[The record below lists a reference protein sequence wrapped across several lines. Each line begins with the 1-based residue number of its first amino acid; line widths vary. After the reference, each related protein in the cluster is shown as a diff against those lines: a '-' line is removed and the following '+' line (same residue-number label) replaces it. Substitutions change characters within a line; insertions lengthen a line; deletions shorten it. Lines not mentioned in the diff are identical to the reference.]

1 MVRMTCAP
9 IAIKG
14 AITMDKADLILTNG
28 RIFCGLHDGYAEA
41 VAVANGRVLA
51 TGKSSDIAALVGSAT
66 RTIDLGGRLAT
77 PGLNDAHMHLLPYGL
92 YMAEINLRPETGA
105 KSINEILRRVAERA
119 RNAKPGEW
127 ILGRGYDHN
136 ELAEKRH
143 PTVEEL
149 DRVAPNNPV
158 YIKRT
163 CGHVAVANTTA
174 LREAG
179 IGHNTPSPDGGLIE
193 RRDNKLTG
201 LLAERAMRLIVDV
214 APKPTRDELRTAID
228 RASRFMLSQGFTSV
242 MDAAVGMAAGME
254 EIAAYE
260 ELAAA
265 DELPVKVWA
274 CIYGNPDGI
283 GDKAYEAG
291 YRNGRRTGLLRYGA
305 MKVFGDG
312 SAGGLTAAMSEPY
325 LVGEPDNRGIFC
337 FSDKE
342 MHQYLS
348 HYHAQGYQ
356 LAIHAIGDAAIE
368 QVLSGIENA
377 GTAAQPITG
386 RRHRIEHCGF
396 LSDGQIARMAKAG
409 IDPVPQ
415 PIFMYEFGDLYLRN
429 LGDART
435 AAAYPMRKWL
445 NAGLHPAASSDAPVS
460 TTDPFKN
467 LFTMTTR
474 MSNRHTV
481 MGPEQALSM
490 SEALHTY
497 TYCGAYTQFAENDTG
512 RLVAGQAAD
521 IAVLSDDIFICE
533 PGKLENDVRCDLTV
547 LDGKVVFDR
556 AGELGAAAAE

>member
-1 MVRMTCAP
+1 
-9 IAIKG
+9 
-14 AITMDKADLILTNG
+14 MDQADLILGNG
-28 RIFCGLHDGYAEA
+28 RIFCGLNDGFVEALA
-41 VAVANGRVLA
+41 VAGGRVLA
-51 TGKSSDIAALVGSAT
+51 TGKASDIAGLAGPAT
-66 RTIDLGGRLAT
+66 RTIDLGGRLAV
-77 PGLNDAHMHLLPYGL
+77 PGLNDAHMHLLPFGL
-92 YMAEINLRPETGA
+92 HMAEINLRPETGA
-105 KSINEILRRVAERA
+105 RSVGEILRRIAEK
-119 RNAKPGEW
+119 AKTASPGEW

-143 PTVEEL
+143 PTAAEL
-149 DRVAPNNPV
+149 DRVAPDNPV

-163 CGHVAVANTTA
+163 CGHVAIANTLA

-193 RRDNKLTG
+193 RRDNELTG
-201 LLAERAMRLIVDV
+201 LLAERAMRLIVEV
-214 APKPTRDELRTAID
+214 APKPTRAELRAAID

-242 MDAAVGMAAGME
+242 MDAAVGMSAGME

-265 DELPVKVWA
+265 GELPLRVWA

-283 GDKAYEAG
+283 GDKAFEAG
-291 YRNGRRTGLLRYGA
+291 YRFGRRTGLLRYGA

-342 MHQYLS
+342 MHQFLA
-348 HYHAQGYQ
+348 HYHALGYQ

-368 QVLSGIENA
+368 QVLSGIEKA
-377 GTAAQPITG
+377 GTTDQPIEG

-396 LSDGQIARMAKAG
+396 LSDGQIARMANAG

-429 LGDART
+429 VGAERT

-445 NAGLHPAASSDAPVS
+445 DAGLHPAASSDAPVS

-474 MSNRHTV
+474 MSNRRTV
-481 MGPEQALSM
+481 LGPDQVLSM
-490 SEALHTY
+490 AEALHAY
-497 TYCGAYTQFAENDTG
+497 TYCGAYTQFAEHEIG
-512 RLVAGQAAD
+512 RLVPGQAAD
-521 IAVLSDDIFICE
+521 IAVLSDDLFAIE
-533 PGKLENDVRCDLTV
+533 PAHLEHDVHCDLT
-547 LDGKVVFDR
+547 LLNGKVVFDR